1 MGQYIRQG
9 GGNMCCFVTLFLLI
23 GPRFALVCMWL
34 FSDMVTRVFGAN
46 FVIPLLGI
54 IFLPYTALFYVIVYL
69 YMGMANPFAW
79 ALVILGFIIDI
90 SAYGGGWWGNRGRLR
105 R

>member
-1 MGQYIRQG
+1 
-9 GGNMCCFVTLFLLI
+9 MCCFVTLFLLI

-34 FSDMVTRVFGAN
+34 FSDMITRVFGAN
-46 FVIPLLGI
+46 FIIPLLGI

-69 YMGMANPFAW
+69 YMGMSNPFAW

>member
-1 MGQYIRQG
+1 
-9 GGNMCCFVTLFLLI
+9 MCCFVTLFLLI

-34 FSDMVTRVFGAN
+34 FSDMVTRVFGTN
-46 FVIPLLGI
+46 FIIPLLGI
-54 IFLPYTALFYVIVYL
+54 IFLPYTAIFYFIVYL

>member
-1 MGQYIRQG
+1 
-9 GGNMCCFVTLFLLI
+9 MCCFVSLFLLI

-34 FSDMVTRVFGAN
+34 FSDMISRAFRGD
-46 FVIPLLGI
+46 FIIPILGI
-54 IFLPYTALFYVIVYL
+54 IILPYTMIFYVIVAQ
-69 YMGMANPFAW
+69 YMGMSNPFAW

-90 SAYGGGWWGNRGRLR
+90 SAYGGGWWGNRDRLR